1 MRYDISTLDTII
13 NIVIKIIQL
22 IQKEMEFKKF
32 C

>member
-22 IQKEMEFKKF
+22 IQKEMEFKNF